1 MFVDVLDA
9 EEPQVEAEIRASG
22 GDASYVHLDVTSESQ
37 WREAVGWL
45 NLRIYPTNMMCFAIL
60 LST

>member
-1 MFVDVLDA
+1 VFVDVLDA

-45 NLRIYPTNMMCFAIL
+45 NLSMVSWI
-60 LST
+60 SW